1 MLPHQLQGWLVGQ
14 AATKGSPKMVGSNKI
29 LTVSYGTFSCTLE
42 GFDEPFMTMKA
53 IAEYFRDLAAED
65 RYFGAEPPTP
75 DAEMLQRIAER
86 EIQRRVEARVSEHG
100 LTLRQAEP
108 APAAEAQPAA
118 PLVLPVAAT
127 VAAVAVADEP
137 AQAHATPEPAADEPQ
152 TEPAEV
158 EVALAPV
165 EAEVEPE
172 VEPEP
177 EVEAEAEVEE
187 VQAAADL
194 QDDGEDDDLSLDVIM
209 AEAAQDLPE
218 AEPAQPATIL
228 FAEPDVAGE
237 EDSVAAKLARI
248 RAVVEGVRNGTAS
261 QVMDEEDAVTDPVA
275 APVDADFAF
284 DIDTHEDMPE
294 LVAAEAAR
302 AAQHDEPDMEQSE
315 AEPVIAEASADD
327 MDEDDDAPV
336 AAEADMIAAAE
347 PVFDPAYAD
356 DDEDFDGED
365 ADIDYALEAEEAEEA
380 AAVAE
385 SQPDPAPTEPEDA
398 ELLARLSDL
407 GLTAQTSEP
416 AVATEA
422 EADAMAM
429 PQDDDLDAAIAAM
442 APEMEPDAQGD
453 DQAEEQPGFFQRAR
467 ARVIRLSK
475 VATILGHSN
484 ADEAKGDA
492 PAPEAIDEPQPAAME
507 VAAADRYDDAGDED
521 PDVSRLM
528 DEAKSKLE
536 GAESR
541 RRFSAISHLKA
552 AVAAT
557 LADRQMQPGEMQ
569 QTPQDEAR
577 NDLEPYRDDLS
588 KAVRPRRP
596 SAEAASATPR
606 PSLDKRPAPLV
617 LVSEQRVDRPHGAAH
632 DGAAIRPRRI
642 SAGNLAVFSDPE
654 DEDEGAEVTPES
666 ATSFADFAG
675 KIGATSLIDLLE
687 AAAVYTASVEG
698 RATFSRPQILRKVE
712 FVSTRS
718 YNREDSLRSFG
729 TLLRQGKI
737 QKTGRGQFTVTGNS
751 RFMAEARR
759 VH

>member
-1 MLPHQLQGWLVGQ
+1 
-14 AATKGSPKMVGSNKI
+14 MVGSNKI

-42 GFDEPFMTMKA
+42 GFDEPFTTMKA
-53 IAEYFRDLAAED
+53 IAEYFRDLASED

-100 LTLRQAEP
+100 LTLRQTEP
-108 APAAEAQPAA
+108 SPEAAPQPTPVTA
-118 PLVLPVAAT
+118 PLVLPAA
-127 VAAVAVADEP
+127 AAVAVAQEP
-137 AQAHATPEPAADEPQ
+137 VAVEPEPVAAAEPQ
-152 TEPAEV
+152 DEPAEV
-158 EVALAPV
+158 AAAIEPEPELVAEPDVA
-165 EAEVEPE
+165 PE
-172 VEPEP
+172 VEP
-177 EVEAEAEVEE
+177 VLAASDLMDEAE
-187 VQAAADL
+187 
-194 QDDGEDDDLSLDVIM
+194 DDELSLDALM

-218 AEPAQPATIL
+218 AEAVQPATIL
-228 FAEPDVAGE
+228 FAEPESADE
-237 EDSVAAKLARI
+237 HDSVAAKLARI
-248 RAVVEGVRNGTAS
+248 RAVVEGVRNGAAPES
-261 QVMDEEDAVTDPVA
+261 LDEEDAVTEAIA
-275 APVDADFAF
+275 APIDADFAF
-284 DIDTHEDMPE
+284 EIDSQEDMPE

-302 AAQHDEPDMEQSE
+302 AAQHDDPVAEQ
-315 AEPVIAEASADD
+315 ADD
-327 MDEDDDAPV
+327 SPVLAAGLVQDDDVMEDEDGEPPV
-336 AAEADMIAAAE
+336 VSQAAEAVVDDLIAAEAADAE
-347 PVFDPAYAD
+347 PDFDPAYAL

-365 ADIDYALEAEEAEEA
+365 GDIDYAMDAEDA
-380 AAVAE
+380 AADDESGAAE
-385 SQPDPAPTEPEDA
+385 PAQAEPEDA
-398 ELLARLSDL
+398 ELLARLSKL
-407 GLTAQTSEP
+407 GLTGQAPEP
-416 AVATEA
+416 AFVAEPASETMA
-422 EADAMAM
+422 E

-442 APEMEPDAQGD
+442 SPETQSDADAQPPTA
-453 DQAEEQPGFFQRAR
+453 QADEQPGFFQRAR

-484 ADEAKGDA
+484 ADEAKEDA
-492 PAPEAIDEPQPAAME
+492 PAPEPFDDLQATSLDM
-507 VAAADRYDDAGDED
+507 AADDQYAGTGDED

-569 QTPQDEAR
+569 QAQLDEAR
-577 NDLEPYRDDLS
+577 NDIEPYRDDLS

-596 SAEAASATPR
+596 NAESASATPR

-617 LVSEQRVDRPHGAAH
+617 LVSEQRVDRPQGAAH

-642 SAGNLAVFSDPE
+642 AAGNLAVFSDPE
-654 DEDEGAEVTPES
+654 DEDEAAEVTPES

-675 KIGATSLIDLLE
+675 QIGATSLIDLLE

-698 RATFSRPQILRKVE
+698 RTTFSRPQILRKVE
-712 FVSTRS
+712 FVSTRG

-737 QKTGRGQFTVTGNS
+737 QKTGRGQFTVAGNS

>member
-1 MLPHQLQGWLVGQ
+1 MLPHQLQGWLAGQ

-100 LTLRQAEP
+100 LTLRQTEAAPAPEAQP
-108 APAAEAQPAA
+108 APAAA
-118 PLVLPVAAT
+118 PLVLPAAAA

-137 AQAHATPEPAADEPQ
+137 AQAHATPEPVADETQ
-152 TEPAEV
+152 IEPAEL

-165 EAEVEPE
+165 EAE
-172 VEPEP
+172 PEP
-177 EVEAEAEVEE
+177 EAEAEAEVED
-187 VQAAADL
+187 VQVAADV
-194 QDDGEDDDLSLDVIM
+194 QDDVEDDDLSLDVIM

-218 AEPAQPATIL
+218 AELAQPAAIL
-228 FAEPDVAGE
+228 FAEPDADGE

-248 RAVVEGVRNGTAS
+248 RAVVEGVRNGTAA
-261 QVMDEEDAVTDPVA
+261 QAMDEEDAVTDPVA

-294 LVAAEAAR
+294 LAAAEAAR
-302 AAQHDEPDMEQSE
+302 AAHQDEPAMDQSDDG
-315 AEPVIAEASADD
+315 PVLTTGLADD
-327 MDEDDDAPV
+327 DMEDDDSAPS
-336 AAEADMIAAAE
+336 ADADDMIAAAE
-347 PVFDPAYAD
+347 PVFDPAYAE

-385 SQPDPAPTEPEDA
+385 GQPDPAPAEPEDA

-407 GLTAQTSEP
+407 ALTDQTSEP
-416 AVATEA
+416 AVAAEA

-453 DQAEEQPGFFQRAR
+453 AQAEEQPGFFQRAR

-484 ADEAKGDA
+484 ADEAKGEA

-507 VAAADRYDDAGDED
+507 VAAADRYDDTGDED

-654 DEDEGAEVTPES
+654 EEDEGVEVTPES